1 MKNRFFQIA
10 LLAVISGELMM
21 SSCKKDDEV
30 EVSNKDAISLTL
42 DDAVFSDISDDVI
55 NEAEEIIAGG
65 ENSDYT
71 YTTAKSGALANS
83 RTITVDK
90 PGEKT
95 NFPKLITVTYDS
107 WTASNGRVKNGVVMI
122 SISKRMW
129 TAGSVR
135 TITFDNF
142 TINGYAVE
150 GTKTVSF
157 LGLVEGKYTV
167 EASLTGGRVTSPEG
181 DYSIERSF
189 THTRT
194 LEDGANT
201 VLNIWDDVWYVT
213 GTAQG
218 KGRNGMNYKA
228 TIASPL
234 MFKTICPWISKGTV
248 VVKIENSKSVVLD
261 FGDGTCDRSFT
272 ITVDGSSSD
281 QNSME

>member
-1 MKNRFFQIA
+1 MKNNFFRLA
-10 LLAVISGELMM
+10 LLAVISGGIIL

-30 EVSNKDAISLTL
+30 EVSKEDAISLTL
-42 DDAVFSDISDDVI
+42 DDAVFSDLSDDVI
-55 NEAEEIIAGG
+55 NEAEEIVAGG

-107 WTASNGRVKNGVVMI
+107 WTAPNGRVKNGVVMI

-142 TINGYAVE
+142 TINGYKIE
-150 GTKTVSF
+150 GIKTVSF
-157 LGLVEGKYTV
+157 KGLIEGKYTV
-167 EASLTGGRVTSPEG
+167 EASLTGGKVTSPQG

-201 VLNIWDDVWYVT
+201 VLNIWDDVWYIA
-213 GTAQG
+213 GTSQG
-218 KGRNGMNYKA
+218 KGRNGMNYMA

-248 VVKIENSKSVVLD
+248 LIEIEKSKTVVLD
-261 FGDGTCDRSFT
+261 FGDGTCNRSFT

-281 QNSME
+281 QNSLE

>member
-1 MKNRFFQIA
+1 MKNHFFQIT
-10 LLAVISGELMM
+10 LLAVISGGLLM
-21 SSCKKDDEV
+21 SSCKKDDGV
-30 EVSNKDAISLTL
+30 EVSKKDAISLTL
-42 DDAVFSDISDDVI
+42 DDAIASDLSDDII
-55 NEAEEIIAGG
+55 NEAEEIVAGG

-71 YTTAKSGALANS
+71 YTTAKSVALANS

-95 NFPKLITVTYDS
+95 NFPKLITVTYDH
-107 WTASNGRVKNGVVMI
+107 WTAPNGRIKNGVVMI

-135 TITFDNF
+135 AITFDNF
-142 TINGYAVE
+142 TINGFKVE
-150 GTKTVSF
+150 GTKTVNF
-157 LGLVEGKYTV
+157 RGLVEGKYTV
-167 EASLTGGRVTSPEG
+167 DVSLTGGRVTSPEG
-181 DYSIERSF
+181 DYSIERSY

-218 KGRNGMNYKA
+218 KGRNGMSYKA
-228 TIASPL
+228 TITSPL
-234 MFKTICPWISKGTV
+234 MFKTICPWITKGTV
-248 VVKIENSKSVVLD
+248 VVKIENSKNVVMD
-261 FGDGTCDRSFT
+261 FGDGTCNRSFT

-281 QNSME
+281 QNSLE